1 MPYTEFKA
9 GGGLNQKGTSD
20 LINDSQLQVA
30 VGCRFDEVGAV
41 SSAIGPSSILSV
53 SGEIKGMF
61 EIFRDGTQYRMI
73 RAGSLVQEN
82 GNQLILSFTGSSQMS
97 GTHYRDIAYFGD
109 GVQFKAWDGSAH
121 RDVGI
126 DAPTTALTLAAGN
139 TTTPGGDTG
148 YLAAGNYL
156 VSYYWAIV
164 NPDTENTRIIRV
176 AGNWA
181 PHQLTAD
188 IATTTG
194 ADGYITCTGFEAKPS
209 AATHAYIIRTDT
221 GGDIFFYDQRVD
233 VTGVAD
239 TTTLTVYV
247 TGDDGTNSGAGLP
260 PGAKENATPGDTV
273 TDTTGGADDLT
284 LAQSRKQSTRPARP
298 GNPGSKIDPDRGSQD
313 ENNDPQV
320 VLSNLGYVV
329 NWVDH
334 DKPPQTMRSIIF
346 HQQQLFGIDE
356 KEQMVRFTRPNEP
369 EHWSIFNGVRP
380 GRRSSERLMALMSF
394 NEDVICYTDQRI
406 YRLESV
412 GLGFEDAKL
421 QDLGSPVGL
430 ASENGVCQVTFG
442 TGQTTAHVFASTAG
456 VYLFDGQNV
465 REISH
470 LFEKIWTGVDPD
482 DGLAIGNINKVV
494 CTSFRDK
501 VWLSYPHTGSTNDR
515 TIYMDFEDP
524 EGVKIS
530 VDRVGYTTM
539 YTDRNPALPIGSS
552 GVGFTA
558 QKIDGGGDSAIV
570 EWDVKTKEYPLGES
584 NSAVAVESVVIDIDA
599 PVAISATVEGDTGRS
614 ETFTVSATNGRE
626 RVTRR
631 LPHNFKANRVSL
643 RLSSTASA
651 QRTFYGVGF
660 TFMPQGT
667 PNSGAL

>member
-1 MPYTEFKA
+1 MPYQEFKM
-9 GGGLNQKGTSD
+9 GGGLNQKGTPD
-20 LINDSQLQVA
+20 LINDSQLQTA

-41 SSAIGPSSILSV
+41 TSAAGPSSFIST

-61 EIFRDGTQYRMI
+61 EIFRNGTRHRMI

-82 GNQLILSFTGSSQMS
+82 NTQLILAFTGDSHMS

-126 DAPTTALTLAAGN
+126 DAPETALTLAIGN
-139 TTTPGGDTG
+139 GATPDGGTG
-148 YLAAGNYL
+148 YLAAGDYL

-164 NPDTENTRIIRV
+164 DPDTDSKRIIRA

-181 PHQLTAD
+181 PHQLAAD

-194 ADGYITCTGFEAKPS
+194 TDGYITVTGFEAKPS
-209 AATHAYIIRTDT
+209 AATHAYIIRTDV
-221 GGDIFFYDQRVD
+221 GGDVFFYDQRVD
-233 VTGVAD
+233 VSGVSD
-239 TTTLTVYV
+239 TTTLTVYI
-247 TGDDGTNSGAGLP
+247 TGDDGNNSGAGLP
-260 PGAKENATPGDTV
+260 PGAEENASPGD
-273 TDTTGGADDLT
+273 DPRDHKGGADDLT
-284 LAQSRKQSTRPARP
+284 AIQERRYDTRPARP
-298 GNPGSKIDPDRGSQD
+298 GNPGGVILPDRGSQD
-313 ENNDPQV
+313 ENNVPQV

-356 KEQMVRFTRPNEP
+356 TEQMIRFSRPNEP
-369 EHWSIFNGVRP
+369 EHWSVFNGVRP

-412 GLGFEDAKL
+412 GLAFEDARL

-430 ASENGVCQVTFG
+430 ASETGVCQVTFG
-442 TGQTTAHVFASTAG
+442 TGQTTAHVFASSSG
-456 VYLFDGQNV
+456 VFLFDGQNV

-470 LFEKIWTGVDPD
+470 LFERIWKGEDPD
-482 DGLAIGNINKVV
+482 DGLATGNIDKVV

-501 VWLSYPHTGSTNDR
+501 VWMSYPHSGSTNNR
-515 TIYMDFEDP
+515 TLYMDFEDP
-524 EGVKIS
+524 QGVKIS

-539 YTDRNPALPIGSS
+539 YTDRNPSQPTGSS
-552 GVGFTA
+552 GVGFTV
-558 QKIDGGGDSAIV
+558 QEVDGGGDGAEI
-570 EWDVKTKEYPLGES
+570 EWVVKTKEYPLGES
-584 NSAVAVESVVIDIDA
+584 NAAVSVESVAIDIDA
-599 PVAISATVEGDTGRS
+599 PTSVTATVEGDTGRS
-614 ETFTVSATNGRE
+614 ETFTIAATSGRE

-631 LPHNFKANRVSL
+631 LPHSFKANRVSL
-643 RLSSTASA
+643 KLSSTAA
-651 QRTFYGVGF
+651 VERTFYGVGF